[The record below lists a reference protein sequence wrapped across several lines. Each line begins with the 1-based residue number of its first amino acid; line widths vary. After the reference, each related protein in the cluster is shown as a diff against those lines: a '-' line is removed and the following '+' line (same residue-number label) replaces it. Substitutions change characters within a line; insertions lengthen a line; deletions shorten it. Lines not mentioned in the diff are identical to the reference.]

1 MSIRKNIENKLR
13 KILSPIIGSEEVE
26 EIYLSIGHSMGPKPG
41 GGRKFPES
49 NPEGGDSLNL
59 SVDDGPHQF
68 PEEEDF

>member
-1 MSIRKNIENKLR
+1 MDIRKIIESKMR
-13 KILSPIIGSEEVE
+13 EILSPIISSEIK
-26 EIYLSIGHSMGPKPG
+26 EIDLSVGGPGLKPG